1 MKKVLSI
8 LFASLLVWSISCTK
22 ETVMVNN
29 PEKDIEESPVDNGT
43 EKKTITFSASI
54 EFNNETKASLS
65 GLNINWQ
72 DGDYV
77 GVATDNSATIVAY
90 PVTPDGVDAT
100 KCTITV
106 DAVEG
111 ATAYYAIF
119 KGRLGDGGAG
129 LHNVEAD
136 DFSDL
141 TFNTSTK
148 TFSGL
153 TVGNQQVA
161 VGSLASYLWYTD
173 GFPLAMA
180 GKSDGSTLV
189 MRPCLALVKLQI
201 SSESVPAEYYY
212 KTITYKSTYDI
223 NHDYNY
229 SAVRGFNL
237 YQKGGSTIY
246 SSGDYTVQIKADGTL
261 TTTSSGTK
269 KEYRQKS
276 QEDKLVADT
285 DYIMCLIPGG
295 DITSFK
301 IDFLGYSA
309 NTPTVSWDA
318 VYSMSKNGTITVSPG
333 DFYDLGK
340 LNPLGRKKAK
350 NEAGWEAADATAAV
364 FTPSITIDGVFDDW
378 DPALNDKIVG
388 KTSSISADG
397 HYKDLKVAY
406 DDMYIYIYTKRDWD
420 SSSYD
425 IWTGGS
431 SYIYYGFDL
440 DNDSETPATT
450 IGEMPGADATI
461 LLNPFSGTPASP
473 VLSLGGTKRNGS
485 TFSFT
490 DILLNGV
497 IGANVVEYEVRFL
510 RSEVSNGAKVITDGN
525 TIKVYSWGNKSGSN
539 IKTTPVSI
547 TIDD

>member
-29 PEKDIEESPVDNGT
+29 PEKDIEESPADNGT

-54 EFNNETKASLS
+54 DFNKETKASLS

-72 DGDYV
+72 SGDYV
-77 GVATDNSATIVAY
+77 GIATDNSATIVAY
-90 PVTPDGVDAT
+90 PVTPDGVDET

-129 LHNVEAD
+129 KYNREAD
-136 DFSDL
+136 DFSDV

-180 GKSDGSTLV
+180 GKSDGTTLV

-201 SSESVPAEYYY
+201 NSESVPADYFY
-212 KTITYKSTYDI
+212 KTITYTSSSDI

-237 YQKGGSTIY
+237 YQKGSSTIY
-246 SSGDYTVQIKADGTL
+246 SSGDYTVQIEADGTL
-261 TTTSSGTK
+261 TTTSTGTQ
-269 KEYRQKS
+269 KEYRQIS
-276 QEDKLVADT
+276 QTDKLVADT

-295 DITSFK
+295 EITSFK

-309 NTPTVSWDA
+309 NTPTLTWDA
-318 VYSMSKNGTITVSPG
+318 VYSMSKSGSITVSPG
-333 DFYDLGK
+333 DCYDLGK

-350 NEAGWEAADATAAV
+350 NEAGWDAADAEAAS
-364 FTPSITIDGVFDDW
+364 FTPAITIDGDVTEW
-378 DPALNDKIVG
+378 NTITG
-388 KTSSISADG
+388 TSNGSHTSFKATSDEKYLYFYSYRSSSTSRYGEIWG
-397 HYKDLKVAY
+397 HHQG
-406 DDMYIYIYTKRDWD
+406 YIYIALDLDNNMSTGSGSISGNGPYEFIG
-420 SSSYD
+420 Y
-425 IWTGGS
+425 IHPYGGS
-431 SYIYYGFDL
+431 SAEPAIATSDIPQTASPSPYTLSNVSCSGAVDGDGVAIEFSIPRADL
-440 DNDSETPATT
+440 PT
-450 IGEMPGADATI
+450 IP
-461 LLNPFSGTPASP
+461 GTP
-473 VLSLGGTKRNGS
+473 
-485 TFSFT
+485 
-490 DILLNGV
+490 
-497 IGANVVEYEVRFL
+497 
-510 RSEVSNGAKVITDGN
+510 IT
-525 TIKVYSWGNKSGSN
+525 VYSWGNKDLSKATLSC
-539 IKTTPVSI
+539 TL
-547 TIDD
+547 

>member
-29 PEKDIEESPVDNGT
+29 PEKDIEESPADNGT

-54 EFNNETKASLS
+54 DFNKETKASLS

-72 DGDYV
+72 SGDYV
-77 GVATDNSATIVAY
+77 GIATDNSATIVAY

-119 KGRLGDGGAG
+119 KGSLGDGGAG
-129 LHNVEAD
+129 VNDRAAN

-161 VGSLASYLWYTD
+161 KGSLSSYLWYTN
-173 GFPLAMA
+173 GFPLSMA
-180 GKSDGSTLV
+180 GKSDGTTLV

-201 SSESVPAEYYY
+201 NSESVPADYYY
-212 KTITYKSTYDI
+212 KTISYTSTSDI

-237 YQKGGSTIY
+237 YQKGLSTIY
-246 SSGDYTVQIKADGTL
+246 SSGDYAVQIGADGTL
-261 TTTSSGTK
+261 TTTSTGTQ
-269 KEYRQKS
+269 KEYRQIS
-276 QEDKLVADT
+276 QTEKLDADT

-309 NTPTVSWDA
+309 NTPTISWDA
-318 VYSMSKNGTITVSPG
+318 VYSMSKSGSITVSPG
-333 DFYDLGK
+333 DCYDIGK

-350 NEAGWEAADATAAV
+350 NEAGWDAEDAAAAAY
-364 FTPSITIDGVFDDW
+364 TPAITIDGDMSDWSGIDAFSSEATGRIREWKIKTDEFNVFVYVKLRKDRVDITRELYIGF
-378 DPALNDKIVG
+378 DIDNNAESG
-388 KTSSISADG
+388 TSSTYG
-397 HYKDLKVAY
+397 DLPVGLDAY
-406 DDMYIYIYTKRDWD
+406 
-420 SSSYD
+420 
-425 IWTGGS
+425 
-431 SYIYYGFDL
+431 
-440 DNDSETPATT
+440 
-450 IGEMPGADATI
+450 
-461 LLNPFSGTPASP
+461 
-473 VLSLGGTKRNGS
+473 
-485 TFSFT
+485 
-490 DILLNGV
+490 
-497 IGANVVEYEVRFL
+497 
-510 RSEVSNGAKVITDGN
+510 AKVIPYTNESGASTLMPVHGLDANSKTWNSSASVTGNVEVWDYDDGSAIAEAN
-525 TIKVYSWGNKSGSN
+525 NVFIECRIPRAALNLPVAGTSISVNISYNYAIAGAQTI
-539 IKTTPVSI
+539 TLE
-547 TIDD
+547 